1 MEGQHTLIAGP
12 CSAESRDQ
20 ILATAADLQDVG
32 LDYFRAGIWKPRT
45 RPGVFEGVGNTG
57 LPWLQEVQAKFGL
70 KVCVEV
76 AQPRHIEAALKAGID
91 MLWVGARTT
100 ANPFQVQEIA
110 DSLKGVD
117 IPVAVKNPTQPDLAL
132 WTGAF
137 ERLSRAGIDKLTAVH
152 RGFTV
157 HGQKKY
163 RNVPLWQIP
172 IDFRNA
178 HPDIPLLNDPS
189 HITGKRD
196 MVPDVAQMAM
206 DLGFDGLMI
215 EVHPRPEEA
224 WTDSAQQVTPFRFK
238 EIIQSLESKTQGN
251 GKGREDL
258 SALRAEIDMIDEGL
272 IDLLARRM
280 GVAEEIGLYKKE
292 HGMTILQ
299 IARWND
305 ILKQGKAAAA
315 EQGLSAHF
323 IEEVFKAIHQ
333 ASISTQRKAQGFNR
347 E

>member
-1 MEGQHTLIAGP
+1 
-12 CSAESRDQ
+12 
-20 ILATAADLQDVG
+20 
-32 LDYFRAGIWKPRT
+32 
-45 RPGVFEGVGNTG
+45 
-57 LPWLQEVQAKFGL
+57 
-70 KVCVEV
+70 
-76 AQPRHIEAALKAGID
+76 
-91 MLWVGARTT
+91 
-100 ANPFQVQEIA
+100 
-110 DSLKGVD
+110 
-117 IPVAVKNPTQPDLAL
+117 
-132 WTGAF
+132 
-137 ERLSRAGIDKLTAVH
+137 
-152 RGFTV
+152 V

-215 EVHPRPEEA
+215 EVHPSPEDA

-315 EQGLSAHF
+315 EQGLSAQF

-333 ASISTQRKAQGFNR
+333 ASISTQRKAQGFNK